1 MEIMAL
7 SVIIEDEERT
17 HQTFF
22 LPLQSKHILNFA
34 QHRLPFDLERITTT
48 PTPSVPFIF
57 VAFCFF
63 LF

>member
-22 LPLQSKHILNFA
+22 LPLQSKHIINFA
-34 QHRLPFDLERITTT
+34 
-48 PTPSVPFIF
+48 
-57 VAFCFF
+57 
-63 LF
+63 